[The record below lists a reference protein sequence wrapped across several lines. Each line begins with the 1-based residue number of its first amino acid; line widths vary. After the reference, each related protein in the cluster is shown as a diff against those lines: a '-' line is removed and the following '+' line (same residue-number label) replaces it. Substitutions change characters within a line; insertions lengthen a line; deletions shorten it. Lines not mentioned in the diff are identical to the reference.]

1 MPERQNFTG
10 DSAKH
15 GASLRLLW
23 VRLTV
28 LGLALTA
35 ACFWFGSI
43 RALGMYI
50 QGASVIPEASSIE
63 LGERSAGTEIEATIW
78 LRRLS
83 LSKCRLI
90 GLEATCT
97 CISSDGQFPQS
108 LPLFRSSHHDLRII
122 VPAKAGSFS
131 QSVVLLFDGGHLIRL
146 PIAIRGVS
154 VADHSVHKAD
164 TWVEK
169 LSSDKRRLDKD

>member
-1 MPERQNFTG
+1 MPERQTFTG
-10 DSAKH
+10 DCSRHA
-15 GASLRLLW
+15 ASNRLLF
-23 VRLTV
+23 VRLAV

-35 ACFWFGSI
+35 AYIWFGSV

-50 QGASVIPEASSIE
+50 QGASVIPETASID
-63 LGERSAGTEIEATIW
+63 LGETSAGTEIEATIW

-90 GLEATCT
+90 GLEVTCS
-97 CISSDGQFPQS
+97 CISSDGSFPQS

-122 VPAKAGSFS
+122 VPTEAGSFS

-146 PIAIRGVS
+146 PIELRGIS
-154 VADHSVHKAD
+154 VADHSAREAD
-164 TWVEK
+164 T
-169 LSSDKRRLDKD
+169 LAPIPDSGSDEG